1 MATYQE
7 YEQLLRQLLPPG
19 PAFPRG
25 DYESMIAMLLEV
37 FALELS
43 RIDSRVDALIR
54 ENDPRVSV
62 ECFRE
67 WLEEWG
73 LPDVCTGLLDNLTD
87 STLRQLLLFRIT
99 VPGGQ
104 SRQFFADL
112 AARFGYNIQIDEL
125 QRYTVQSQVMDA
137 LWSEPKP
144 FWWRVNILSGT
155 SAEGSTVSAHT
166 VIGGVNEALAWWG
179 DQLIECLIER
189 YKPAHSEVIYGYF
202 DVRN

>member
-7 YEQLLRQLLPPG
+7 YEEMLRQFLPPG

-25 DYESMIAMLLEV
+25 DYESVMAMLLEV

-54 ENDPRVSV
+54 EDDPRVSV

-73 LPDVCTGLLDNLTD
+73 LPDVCSNLLSNLTD
-87 STLRQLLLFRIT
+87 SVLRQLLLFRIT

-104 SRQFFADL
+104 SRAFFIDL
-112 AARFGYNIQIDEL
+112 AARFGYRIQIDEL
-125 QRYTVQSQVMDA
+125 ARHTVMSEVMDA
-137 LWSEPKP
+137 MWSQNHPYI
-144 FWWRVNILSGT
+144 WRVNVLSGT
-155 SAEGSTVSAHT
+155 SEENTTASMHT
-166 VIGGVNEALAWWG
+166 VIGGADEPLAWWG

-189 YKPAHSEVIYGYF
+189 YKPAQTEVVYGYF
-202 DVRN
+202 NM